1 MKKKNLLFFSV
12 MVVVGMLTA
21 WSCKKD
27 EDKTVTN
34 QEAIAVVK
42 EDINANI
49 LYDNIFREVEDIMTD
64 LELEK
69 YPAAGSSK
77 KSGSNLSI
85 LVTKNSGDST
95 VFPKEIKVGFSDY
108 YFQGRK
114 VNGTINITQ
123 SARIRKI
130 GAKRTVTLQDFIFD
144 DTLKVEGVKTITVI
158 SPVNAKPAMKVE
170 LSGGKVT
177 NTRTNNYLTRE
188 FTRTITQTEG
198 IKTPFV
204 VWDDYYSIE
213 STGSGSNKN
222 GFSFSAKTTEPL
234 IFGVSTL
241 CAEKGKIE
249 IKVEN
254 KTVYVDYNREYCSD
268 KIKIVVE
275 GTVEEVY
282 IW

>member
-27 EDKTVTN
+27 EDKTVTS
-34 QEAIAVVK
+34 QEAIAVAK
-42 EDINANI
+42 EDISANI

-64 LELEK
+64 LEWDK
-69 YPAAGSSK
+69 YPAAGGYK
-77 KSGSNLSI
+77 KSGTNLSI
-85 LVTKNSGDST
+85 LVTKNAGDST
-95 VFPKEIKVGFSDY
+95 LFPKEIKVGFSDY
-108 YFQGRK
+108 YIQGRK
-114 VNGTINITQ
+114 VSGNINITQ
-123 SARIRKI
+123 SERIRKV
-130 GAKRTVTLQDFIFD
+130 GAKRTVSLQNITFD

-158 SPVNAKPAMKVE
+158 SPVNGKPAMKVE

-177 NTRTNNYLTRE
+177 NTKNNKYITRE

-198 IKTPFV
+198 AKTPLI

-213 STGSGSNKN
+213 SNGSGSNNN
-222 GFSFSAKTTEPL
+222 GFGFSAKTTEPL
-234 IFGVSTL
+234 VFGVASL
-241 CAEKGKIE
+241 CTDKGKIE

-254 KTVYVDYNREYCSD
+254 KTVYVDFNREYCSD
-268 KIKIVVE
+268 KIKFVVE